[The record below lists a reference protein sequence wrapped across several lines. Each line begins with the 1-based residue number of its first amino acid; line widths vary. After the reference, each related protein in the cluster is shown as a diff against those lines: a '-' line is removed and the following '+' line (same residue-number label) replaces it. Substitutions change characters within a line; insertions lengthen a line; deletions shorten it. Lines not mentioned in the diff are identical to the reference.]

1 MRMAPR
7 LPVTVTD
14 LMSMPPIEVAVA
26 DAGAVPDDRAM
37 LLMVMMMGSGAMAVV
52 TLLTLML
59 PVTMPMVP
67 LGNSGGGRRDEQSG
81 RA

>member
-1 MRMAPR
+1 MTPR
-7 LPVTVTD
+7 LPVAVAD
-14 LMSMPPIEVAVA
+14 LMAMPPVEMSVA

-52 TLLTLML
+52 TLVTLML

-67 LGNSGGGRRDEQSG
+67 LGNSGRGRRHEQSG
-81 RA
+81 

>member
-1 MRMAPR
+1 M
-7 LPVTVTD
+7 TVTD

-37 LLMVMMMGSGAMAVV
+37 LLMVMMMMGSGGIAVV
-52 TLLTLML
+52 TLVTLML

-67 LGNSGGGRRDEQSG
+67 LGNSGGGHRDEQSG
-81 RA
+81 